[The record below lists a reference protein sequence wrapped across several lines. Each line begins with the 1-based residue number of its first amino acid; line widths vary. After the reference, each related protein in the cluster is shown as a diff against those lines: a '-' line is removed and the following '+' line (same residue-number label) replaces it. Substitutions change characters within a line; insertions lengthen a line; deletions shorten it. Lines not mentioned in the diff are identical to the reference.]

1 MTLHAASRSRCGE
14 RGFSLIE
21 LIVALAILSIMLV
34 ALVPLTGAWRRGV
47 PIEAVVND
55 IVVTLRSSRVA
66 AIYANRATTFTLD
79 SATGQ
84 YWSDA
89 APRPRALPAR
99 VVAALGPGQSPLN
112 RIQFFP
118 DGGASGGAIILRDAR
133 RSYIIEVEALSGRIK
148 FNVRS

>member
-1 MTLHAASRSRCGE
+1 MTPQAASRSRRGE

-21 LIVALAILSIMLV
+21 LIVALTIVSIMFV
-34 ALVPLTGAWRRGV
+34 ALVPLSGTWRRGA

-84 YWSDA
+84 YWTDA
-89 APRPRALPAR
+89 APKPRALPAR
-99 VVAALGPGQSPLN
+99 VVVAADPGQSPLS

-148 FNVRS
+148 FNVSS